1 MEIRVSWY
9 EDQSGNVGEMYST
22 DSSAIEIDTTAP
34 FVSGIDAWSSGDD
47 MHYAKAGDVI
57 TV

>member
-22 DSSAIEIDTTAP
+22 
-34 FVSGIDAWSSGDD
+34 
-47 MHYAKAGDVI
+47 
-57 TV
+57 